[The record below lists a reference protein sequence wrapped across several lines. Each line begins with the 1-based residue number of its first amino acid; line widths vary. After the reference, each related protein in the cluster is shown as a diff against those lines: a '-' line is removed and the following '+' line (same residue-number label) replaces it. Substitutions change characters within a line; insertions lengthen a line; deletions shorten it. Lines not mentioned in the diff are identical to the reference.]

1 MAAKNVSLQKHWT
14 WFFGLGIFLLLF
26 GLVMIVLPVVGSFAI
41 DLFIGVVLLIAGV
54 LQVVMAFNFRNWKG
68 FLIKLLTGILYG
80 GAGLLL
86 LVYPLSGV
94 ITLTLF
100 LAAFLLIEGV
110 LEIAFAYKL
119 KPESHWNWVLF
130 DGVIGILL
138 GVLIIANWPSDS
150 LWVLGLLFGINLVFS
165 GVTSLVLS
173 LSAREK

>member
-1 MAAKNVSLQKHWT
+1 MASKNVDLQKHWA

-26 GLVMIVLPVVGSFAI
+26 GFVMIVLPIAGSFAI
-41 DLFIGVVLLIAGV
+41 DLFIGVVLLIAGI
-54 LQVVMAFNFRNWKG
+54 LQVVMAFNFRKWKG
-68 FLIKLLTGILYG
+68 FLVKLLTGILYG

-110 LEIAFAYKL
+110 LEIAFAYRL

-138 GVLIIANWPSDS
+138 GLLIIANWPSDS

-173 LSAREK
+173 FAAKEK